1 MINNFLN
8 NRSFAF
14 WRTFSI
20 LINDILL
27 LNISLYLAY
36 YLRIEYFIKFIIIKN
51 VSIISTLIYLTLF
64 FIFKIYKQYFRYF
77 NPNSYHMY
85 FKIYIS
91 FGVFFGL
98 YTLLQV
104 NEYIPRSLILIFPTI
119 FFFLII
125 TNRILVAKFFQNLLL
140 INKQKRAIVFGF
152 NPSNINALSS
162 YVKIICFIDDKTINK
177 KRIVNGIKILSTSDF
192 LSNFKNLNFNLLL
205 IEDVK
210 VFNKSKYKIRHYI
223 IKDSI
228 LVQNI
233 TSTKNEIITSSYF
246 DFNYFFNRKNKI
258 TSFGNFFRNKT
269 ILITGAGG
277 SIGSNIVFQLQKTE
291 FKKMMLLDNSEYNL
305 YKISKDVLSS
315 SKTHVHLVDF
325 SNKSEMRKILSSN
338 KIDIIFHSAAYKHV
352 PLIEKNPFSA
362 IKNNFLDTYELMN
375 LVNKFKVQN
384 FCLISSD
391 KAVRPTNIMGASKR
405 LSELAI
411 CYFNNYGNKFTN
423 FCSVRFGNVINSS
436 GSVKPLFQNQI
447 DNNLPITLTHRK
459 IIRYFMTIEEAANL
473 VLNTTRISKGGEI
486 FLLDMGEPIKLYDLA
501 KLMVQFSG
509 KTIKKDGAGDIEI
522 KIIGLREGE
531 KLYEELLVDKESL
544 QSSIKSIYQSLET
557 NIGNKQFKN
566 LYKQI
571 SNSYNENNIQD
582 LKKIL
587 QNKFINY
594 LPKNEK

>member
-8 NRSFAF
+8 NRNFAF
-14 WRTFSI
+14 WRTLSI

-77 NPNSYHMY
+77 NPNSYQMY

-98 YTLLQV
+98 YTLFQV

-125 TNRILVAKFFQNLLL
+125 TNRILVAKFFQDLLL

-162 YVKIICFIDDKTINK
+162 YVKIICFIDDKNINK
-177 KRIVNGIKILSTSDF
+177 KRIVNGINILSTSDF

-233 TSTKNEIITSSYF
+233 SSTKNEIITSSYF

-291 FKKMMLLDNSEYNL
+291 FKKMILLDNSEYNL
-305 YKISKDVLSS
+305 YKISKDLLSS
-315 SKTHVHLVDF
+315 SKTHVHLTDF
-325 SNKSEMRKILSSN
+325 NNKSEMRKILSSN

-411 CYFNNYGNKFTN
+411 CYFNNYGNKSTN

-473 VLNTTRISKGGEI
+473 VLNTARISKGGEI

-557 NIGNKQFKN
+557 NIDNKQFKN
-566 LYKQI
+566 LYEQI

-587 QNKFINY
+587 RNKFINY